1 MYLVLLQ
8 LDMLGLADVYG
19 RPPLFGGKKG
29 EKMDT
34 GRGQEREGL
43 GREEGGEPIIRIHC
57 KTRVYF

>member
-8 LDMLGLADVYG
+8 LDMLGLAVVYG

-43 GREEGGEPIIRIHC
+43 GREEGGEA
-57 KTRVYF
+57 VNWM